1 MLLIKSDSLLAE
13 FLAGRRLVNPARSRA
28 HGKTDAKLIAHF
40 ALEKRPGLWA
50 PVPRNIS
57 ALQILLR
64 RIEYLP
70 EMRQMQQQRLNTA
83 DPTIAGP
90 IKTILESFDRR

>member
-1 MLLIKSDSLLAE
+1 
-13 FLAGRRLVNPARSRA
+13 
-28 HGKTDAKLIAHF
+28 
-40 ALEKRPGLWA
+40 
-50 PVPRNIS
+50 
-57 ALQILLR
+57 LQILLR
-64 RIEYLP
+64 RIESLP